1 MSKQFA
7 KLKIYEVGGGVAFQ
21 TETGTIPFITIPKGQ
36 ATMKPWGPSGFVFE
50 KVVTGEVIAFVDTFD
65 DLLDDAGVA
74 WGASQAA
81 VYTAV
86 GGFFFELGGGGVTQ
100 YSPANAAA
108 QYQSLLQC
116 HTFTVATIAAGVNF
130 LRGYYIT
137 AENDVN
143 FSELIASIS
152 AGVAGNSIFGIYSVK
167 ADGYP
172 DELLYN
178 TTVFNNLTTGGQ
190 INIQSGTLK
199 AGTYLVAQSSSS
211 AATFRAFAAQFYLN
225 TANYFGQTDGAILHT
240 GISVNYV
247 YDGTLPAVF
256 PVGGTKTTGILPYL
270 LFKIV

>member
-1 MSKQFA
+1 MA
-7 KLKIYEVGGGVAFQ
+7 YNIVKLENGNIALYDSTTTDFIKALSPDYVEIECNVNGVVKLIQDNGNVEYFVPADVDNTQ
-21 TETGTIPFITIPKGQ
+21 ILPAAAIPFTGSCADLAELL
-36 ATMKPWGPSGFVFE
+36 AT
-50 KVVTGEVIAFVDTFD
+50 D
-65 DLLDDAGVA
+65 
-74 WGASQAA
+74 
-81 VYTAV
+81 
-86 GGFFFELGGGGVTQ
+86 FFFEVSGGGVTQ

-137 AENDVN
+137 PENDVN
-143 FSELIASIS
+143 FSELITSIS

-167 ADGYP
+167 DDGYP

-199 AGTYLVAQSSSS
+199 AGTYFVAQSSSS

-225 TANYFGQTDGAILHT
+225 TANYFGQTDGASLHT

-256 PVGGTKTTGILPYL
+256 PAGGTKTTASLPYL